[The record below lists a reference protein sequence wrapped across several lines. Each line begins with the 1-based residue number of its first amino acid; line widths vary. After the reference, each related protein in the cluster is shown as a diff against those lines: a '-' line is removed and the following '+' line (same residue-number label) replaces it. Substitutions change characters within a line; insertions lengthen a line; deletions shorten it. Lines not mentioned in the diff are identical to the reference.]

1 MTNYIVNNNNVR
13 IFGDEEVNI
22 QPNLPLG
29 TYLVKE
35 NPMTGE
41 LYLEKTVNFTK
52 PAKIY
57 GDCEFQSE
65 RIITTF
71 RDRPK
76 NTGVLLN
83 GAKGSGKTFLAKYI
97 SYKLLNENYSTI
109 VINEIFNPTK
119 LSLLLQTI
127 SEPCVIIFDEFEKI
141 YQPSK
146 NDNNNPQNGLLSL
159 LDGLFQTKKLFI
171 FTCNDDNN
179 ISDLMKNRPGR
190 VYYKL
195 EFKGINDKAIE
206 EYCEEK
212 LINKKYLSQIFS
224 IKKMIKE
231 SYDIITDSPT
241 KRIYEA
247 VKQIPKGHVAT
258 YGQVAAMAGNPKMSR
273 AVGNALHK
281 NPDPENIPCFRVVNA
296 KGELAGAFAFGG
308 EGKQAKLLEEDG
320 VVVVDGK
327 VDLDVYGM

>member
-83 GAKGSGKTFLAKYI
+83 GAKG
-97 SYKLLNENYSTI
+97 
-109 VINEIFNPTK
+109 
-119 LSLLLQTI
+119 
-127 SEPCVIIFDEFEKI
+127 C
-141 YQPSK
+141 
-146 NDNNNPQNGLLSL
+146 
-159 LDGLFQTKKLFI
+159 
-171 FTCNDDNN
+171 C
-179 ISDLMKNRPGR
+179 
-190 VYYKL
+190 
-195 EFKGINDKAIE
+195 
-206 EYCEEK
+206 
-212 LINKKYLSQIFS
+212 
-224 IKKMIKE
+224 
-231 SYDIITDSPT
+231 
-241 KRIYEA
+241 
-247 VKQIPKGHVAT
+247 
-258 YGQVAAMAGNPKMSR
+258 
-273 AVGNALHK
+273 
-281 NPDPENIPCFRVVNA
+281 
-296 KGELAGAFAFGG
+296 
-308 EGKQAKLLEEDG
+308 
-320 VVVVDGK
+320 
-327 VDLDVYGM
+327 